1 MSDAPV
7 RVIGIG
13 NPDRGDDAA
22 GLIVAR
28 DLAARLAAGS
38 QVMALA
44 GDQTQLLE
52 AWRGAPA
59 VIVVDAMKAGLAR
72 GSLHVL
78 DARVPLLG
86 DVTVSN
92 HGIGLATAI
101 ELGRALGNLPERLV
115 ILGIEGVGFERGAPM
130 SSQVRD
136 AVARAVDLLAEMLT
150 NRLAATRL

>member
-1 MSDAPV
+1 MSNAPV

-28 DLAARLAAGS
+28 DLAGRLASGN

-59 VIVVDAMKAGLAR
+59 VVVVDAMKAGLAR

-78 DARVPLLG
+78 DAHVPLLR

-92 HGIGLATAI
+92 HGMGLATAI

-115 ILGIEGVGFERGAPM
+115 ILGIEGVGFEIGAPM
-130 SSQVRD
+130 SPQVRD
-136 AVARAVDLLAEMLT
+136 AVARAVDLLTEMLA
-150 NRLAATRL
+150 NRVAATR